1 MQQAR
6 IAPTTLMTNNWQM
19 QVLGSNVRP
28 LLTLT
33 PIAAST

>member
-1 MQQAR
+1 MQQAP
-6 IAPTTLMTNNWQM
+6 IAPTLTITSNWQM
-19 QVLGSNVRP
+19 QVLGSNVRR